1 MIQLEDIFQ
10 NFFADEKIT
19 TERLKAFAQDNVSR
33 LTANNP
39 GSVYNSII
47 TATNT
52 RITELDTA
60 ITARASDAGA
70 QTGSVFTKDAARAA
84 FQDYIS
90 RKEGLVKSTFGK
102 PSAQY
107 NEFFPQGLSAFH
119 KATDEEFLNLAQ
131 TAVEKATTYE
141 TELGATFKTE
151 LTALFNAYK
160 DALEATI
167 DSKGETSDAQTDE
180 RLATYNLQIQLVTNV
195 HTVALQ
201 NIEQGEL
208 ALTYFNQSLL
218 FAQQRKHLY
227 KGELAANE
235 SKEVCT
241 FEYGTGKSF
250 RIKNKGAQAFT
261 VQMKFNGALVG
272 NAFTVAS
279 GKELEK
285 TFPDFYT
292 VGNALQIS
300 STGTLPGEYYIEELS

>member
-1 MIQLEDIFQ
+1 MIQLEEIFKNWFDDIT
-10 NFFADEKIT
+10 IT
-19 TERLKAFAQDNVSR
+19 PERLKAFAQDHVSR

-39 GSVYNSII
+39 GSVYTPII

-52 RITELDTA
+52 RISELDAA

-70 QTGSVFTKDAARAA
+70 QTGSVYTKDTARKNY
-84 FQDYIS
+84 QDYIS
-90 RKEGLVKSTFGK
+90 RKEGLIKSTFGK
-102 PSAQY
+102 PSAVY

-160 DALEATI
+160 NALEAVVL
-167 DSKGETSDAQTDE
+167 DKGETSDAQTDE
-180 RLATYNLQIQLVTNV
+180 RLAAYNLQIQLVTNV

-201 NIEQGEL
+201 NVEQGEL

-218 FAQQRKHLY
+218 FAQQRKHIY
-227 KGELAANE
+227 KGGLAANE
-235 SKEVCT
+235 SKEACT

-261 VQMKFNGALVG
+261 VQMKFNGVLVG
-272 NAFTVAS
+272 NAFTVQS

-292 VGNALQIS
+292 VGNALQIT
-300 STGTLPGEYYIEELS
+300 STGTLPGEYQVEEFA